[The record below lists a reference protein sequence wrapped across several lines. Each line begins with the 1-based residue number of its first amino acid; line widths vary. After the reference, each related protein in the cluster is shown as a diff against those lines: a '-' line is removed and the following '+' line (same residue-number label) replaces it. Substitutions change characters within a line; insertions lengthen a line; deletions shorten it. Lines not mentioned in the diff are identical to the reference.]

1 MTLRLLVIYKLNQN
15 TWPSSFFDWVKEY
28 QGVTPWEKLRLF
40 NGPKSAWEMD
50 EITNPAQ
57 DIFKALKYSTDQG

>member
-15 TWPSSFFDWVKEY
+15 TWPNSFFWLA
-28 QGVTPWEKLRLF
+28 EKIPRSTKHPGK

-57 DIFKALKYSTDQG
+57 DIFKALENSTDRG